1 VKVVVAGASGLIG
14 TPLVRR
20 WRAAGHDV
28 VRLVRREPTAPGEVR
43 WDPAAGVL
51 DPAALAGADAAVD
64 LAGAGVGDR
73 RWTAAYRRTIVESR
87 TRATATLARAL
98 AQQDRPPAVLL
109 QASATGY
116 YGDRGEDVLT
126 ESSSPAEE
134 FLARVCVAWEAAAA
148 PARAAGIRTVLL
160 RTGLVLAA
168 GGGAA
173 GALLPLLRL
182 GLGGPLGDGRAWWSW
197 ITLEDELRAID
208 HLLGADVSG
217 PVNLVSPEPARNGDV
232 IRAIAAAQ
240 HRPAALAAPGWA
252 LRAALGPF
260 AEEVLAS
267 RRVLPQVL
275 QGAGFTFSHPDVDSA
290 ARWLATA

>member
-1 VKVVVAGASGLIG
+1 MRVVVAGASGLIG
-14 TPLVRR
+14 TALVHR

-43 WDPAAGVL
+43 WDPAGGEL
-51 DPAALAGADAAVD
+51 DPAAVTGADAAVD

-73 RWTAAYRRTIVESR
+73 RWTASYRRTILESR
-87 TRATATLARAL
+87 TRATTTLARAM
-98 AQQDRPPAVLL
+98 AQADRPPAVLL

-116 YGDRGEDVLT
+116 YGDRGDDVLT
-126 ESSSPAEE
+126 EGSLPSED

-160 RTGLVLAA
+160 RTGLVLAP

-173 GALLPLLRL
+173 GALLPLVRL
-182 GLGGPLGDGRAWWSW
+182 GLGGPLGDGRSWWSW
-197 ITLEDELRAID
+197 ITLQDEVRAIE
-208 HLLGADVSG
+208 HLLTGDVSG

-232 IRAIAAAQ
+232 VRAIAAAQ
-240 HRPAALAAPGWA
+240 HRPALLPVPALA
-252 LRAALGPF
+252 LRAAVGAF

-267 RRVLPQVL
+267 RRVLPRVL
-275 QGAGFTFSHPDVDSA
+275 EGSGFTFSHPDVASA
-290 ARWLATA
+290 AAWLAPS